1 MVYWATMSP
10 NEPVPAFLGEA
21 ATHGGPS
28 QLNGEKPVVLVTGG
42 AGGIGQAINK
52 RLAAGGWQVVAG
64 DLPVALAASDP
75 SGEGI
80 VGAELDVTDRAS
92 VQQAVEEAAG
102 MGRLRGLVNCAGVV
116 RFTPMSGFDDADAS
130 QVWEVNVAG
139 SARVSSAASQR
150 MTEGGA
156 IVNFSSITGYI
167 GRLRGASLYGATK
180 AGLVAFTRYLA
191 VELAPQRIRVNGVA
205 PGYIDV
211 PMSPS
216 MQAISGGEDEVRKQV
231 PLDRLG
237 GTAEMAE
244 IVEFLLSDRSSYING
259 ETILADGGVRSA

>member
-1 MVYWATMSP
+1 VNS
-10 NEPVPAFLGEA
+10 
-21 ATHGGPS
+21 
-28 QLNGEKPVVLVTGG
+28 EKPVVLVTGG
-42 AGGIGQAINK
+42 AGGIGQAINR

-64 DLPVALAASDP
+64 DLPAALEAGDLG
-75 SGEGI
+75 GEGI

-92 VQQAVEEAAG
+92 VQRAVEEAAG

-116 RFTPMSGFDDADAS
+116 RFTPMSGFEDADAS

-139 SARVSSAASQR
+139 SARVSSAASQG

-156 IVNFSSITGYI
+156 IVNFSSVTGYI
-167 GRLRGASLYGATK
+167 GRLLGASLYGATK
-180 AGLVAFTRYLA
+180 AGLIAFTRYLA
-191 VELAPQRIRVNGVA
+191 VELAPRGIRVNGLA

>member
-1 MVYWATMSP
+1 M
-10 NEPVPAFLGEA
+10 
-21 ATHGGPS
+21 
-28 QLNGEKPVVLVTGG
+28 NGQKPVALVTGG

-64 DLPVALAASDP
+64 DLPAALAASDP
-75 SGEGI
+75 SGDGI
-80 VGAELDVTDRAS
+80 AGAELDVTDRTS
-92 VQQAVEEAAG
+92 VQRAVGEAAG

-130 QVWEVNVAG
+130 QLWEVNVAG
-139 SARVSSAASQR
+139 TARVSSAASQR
-150 MTEGGA
+150 MTDGGA
-156 IVNFSSITGYI
+156 IVNISSVTGYI
-167 GRLRGASLYGATK
+167 GRLRGASLYGASK
-180 AGLVAFTRYLA
+180 AGLIAFTRYLA
-191 VELAPQRIRVNGVA
+191 VELASQGIRVNGLA

-216 MQAISGGEDEVRKQV
+216 MRAISGGEAQVTKQV

-237 GTAEMAE
+237 GTGEMAE

-259 ETILADGGVRSA
+259 ETILADGGVRAA

>member
-1 MVYWATMSP
+1 VNS
-10 NEPVPAFLGEA
+10 ERPVA
-21 ATHGGPS
+21 
-28 QLNGEKPVVLVTGG
+28 LVTGA

-52 RLAAGGWQVVAG
+52 RLAASGWQVVAG
-64 DLPVALAASDP
+64 DLRSALHANDP
-75 SGEGI
+75 SAEGI
-80 VGAELDVTDRAS
+80 VGVELDVTDRAS
-92 VQQAVEEAAG
+92 VERGVQEAASA
-102 MGRLRGLVNCAGVV
+102 GRLRGVVNCAGVV

-150 MTEGGA
+150 MADGGA
-156 IVNFSSITGYI
+156 IVNLSSVTGYI
-167 GRLRGASLYGATK
+167 GRLRGASLYGASK
-180 AGLVAFTRYLA
+180 AGLIAFTRYLA
-191 VELAPQRIRVNGVA
+191 VELAPQGIRVNGLA

-216 MQAISGGEDEVRKQV
+216 MRAISGGEEEVRKQV

-237 GTAEMAE
+237 ATEEMAE

-259 ETILADGGVRSA
+259 ETILADGGVRAA

>member
-1 MVYWATMSP
+1 VHP
-10 NEPVPAFLGEA
+10 NLEANPVKVK
-21 ATHGGPS
+21 
-28 QLNGEKPVVLVTGG
+28 KPVVLVTGG
-42 AGGIGQAINK
+42 AGGIGQAINQ
-52 RLAAGGWQVVAG
+52 RLAAAGWQVVAG
-64 DLPVALAASDP
+64 DLPAALAASDP
-75 SGEGI
+75 GGEGV
-80 VGAELDVTDRAS
+80 VGAELDVTDRTS
-92 VQQAVEEAAG
+92 VQRAVGEAAG
-102 MGRLRGLVNCAGVV
+102 MGPLRGLVNCAGVV

-139 SARVSSAASQR
+139 SARASSAASQR

-156 IVNFSSITGYI
+156 IVNFSSVTGYI
-167 GRLRGASLYGATK
+167 GRLRGASLYGASK
-180 AGLVAFTRYLA
+180 AGLIAFTRYLA
-191 VELAPQRIRVNGVA
+191 VELAPQGIRVNGLA

-216 MQAISGGEDEVRKQV
+216 MQAISGGEEEVRKQV